1 MKFVFE
7 VKTEP
12 VCVAAVAIACYIAVA
27 VIQVYGGGLD
37 PHSNWFPT
45 ILATINLIISI
56 KYIIK

>member
-12 VCVAAVAIACYIAVA
+12 VCVAAGGIACYIAVA
-27 VIQVYGGGLD
+27 VIQVYGRGLD

-45 ILATINLIISI
+45 ILATIILIISI